1 MSSNDYANRLSS
13 QPPLSRHLPVPRERP
28 INGGSTVEVSPDFA
42 FCMTIIRDFSKPC
55 LTKNVVFYVK
65 RNVLADTLWKQFRTP
80 WNLAMHAGRLV
91 SCIFTSRHRS
101 GLLLGGSRLLKST
114 ELLSPSLFLFFSFL
128 KAGD

>member
-13 QPPLSRHLPVPRERP
+13 QPPLSRHLLVPRERP

-55 LTKNVVFYVK
+55 LTKNVFFYVK
-65 RNVLADTLWKQFRTP
+65 RNVLADTLWKQFRRP

-91 SCIFTSRHRS
+91 SCIFTSRYRS